1 MVAWVLKQAPGGTS
15 LLNCRKPVDPWR
27 LRAGDRR
34 PAAVAGTAA
43 AWGLPVNID
52 WRNGPTHVTGVYRD
66 VSCGRSE
73 VGNFPQRD
81 FWLAWVHFNGSGVD
95 ADITGRI
102 SRRGGDLMR
111 RLPAGP
117 GDTPKK
123 RTASLPSLL
132 LHQSETKEAH
142 RAIIMFGLAHTDQST
157 CTGNTSAGAACRRR
171 VNAGET
177 HCWQHARGMRQKW
190 HSLTR
195 NQSLLFVFAAISVI
209 TGAIALVTSVF
220 PQFWEMSIVP
230 NSSSSENPQVPQPD
244 SPPRATVSPLP
255 QAPSILIVGTAS
267 GFPGA
272 VIDLP
277 MTFESGQQNDVCG
290 LGFEL
295 TFPSQLSYVS
305 LAPGPSA
312 TESNQAVLGNALG
325 TGRVRVLTIGGILK
339 SGVIAIVRLKISE
352 RSTPGRRPLPVAA
365 VGLSATTPDAKP
377 SPVKASS
384 GDVYIKSRSLSP
396 R

>member
-1 MVAWVLKQAPGGTS
+1 MARRQG
-15 LLNCRKPVDPWR
+15 
-27 LRAGDRR
+27 RAGQYAVADERGSEGQGSSRVGHCRCGSTGTDGTFPRRFGWNRGR
-34 PAAVAGTAA
+34 PARPGVARRTIPRLAHLRTPYYRPAVQTSS
-43 AWGLPVNID
+43 IKD
-52 WRNGPTHVTGVYRD
+52 MGP
-66 VSCGRSE
+66 
-73 VGNFPQRD
+73 
-81 FWLAWVHFNGSGVD
+81 AWVHFNGSGVD
-95 ADITGRI
+95 ADITGPL

-111 RLPAGP
+111 RLPAGL

-123 RTASLPSLL
+123 RTASVPSLP
-132 LHQSETKEAH
+132 LHQSETKDAH
-142 RAIIMFGLAHTDQST
+142 WAIITFGLAHTDQST

-230 NSSSSENPQVPQPD
+230 NSSSSENPQVPQPHF
-244 SPPRATVSPLP
+244 PPRATVSPLP

-277 MTFESGQQNDVCG
+277 ITFESGQQNDVCG
-290 LGFEL
+290 LGFDL
-295 TFPSQLSYVS
+295 TFPSQLSYVW
-305 LAPGPSA
+305 LAASGQCLDPLYGRPHNGFYLQLRKTFPDFPSGFRP
-312 TESNQAVLGNALG
+312 ERQRRRLP
-325 TGRVRVLTIGGILK
+325 RV
-339 SGVIAIVRLKISE
+339 E
-352 RSTPGRRPLPVAA
+352 
-365 VGLSATTPDAKP
+365 LS
-377 SPVKASS
+377 
-384 GDVYIKSRSLSP
+384 
-396 R
+396 